1 MFTID
6 ATVDAVQTAKKTF
19 VNTVITNDQV
29 KDAMIKFIDAQAEY
43 TKKAA
48 KVGSDTVATISSEVV
63 KTAQEMAKFDWVKFN
78 ENIFGAYKTAKSGK

>member
-19 VNTVITNDQV
+19 VNTFVTNETA
-29 KDAMIKFIDAQAEY
+29 KEAMIKFIDAQADY

-48 KVGSDTVATISSEVV
+48 KVGTDTAATISSEVV
-63 KTAQEMAKFDWVKFN
+63 KTAQEMVKFDWVKFN
-78 ENIFGAYKTAKSGK
+78 ESIFGAYKTAKATK

>member
-19 VNTVITNDQV
+19 VNTFVTND
-29 KDAMIKFIDAQAEY
+29 KIKEAMIGFVEAQSEY

-48 KVGSDTVATISSEVV
+48 KAGTEAVTTVTSEAV
-63 KTAQEMAKFDWVKFN
+63 KAAQEMAKFDYIKATQDF
-78 ENIFGAYKTAKSGK
+78 FKAFQPASKK

>member
-19 VNTVITNDQV
+19 VNTFVTNEAI
-29 KDAMIKFIDAQAEY
+29 KDAMIKFVDAQGEY

-48 KVGSDTVATISSEVV
+48 KVGTDTATTMATEVV
-63 KTAQEMAKFDWVKFN
+63 KATQEAAKFDWVKFN
-78 ENIFGAYKTAKSGK
+78 ETLLGAFKTGKAAK